1 MSPPGPSELSGS
13 ARGAVPGEGPGA
25 APQAP
30 RAGRGLQ
37 SPAPPS
43 RRLRARLPAR
53 GAAMGAA
60 PCGAAPASP
69 RPFRPREPA
78 RDRGTAGVPPPA
90 AGLALLGG
98 RGPDEVSCAALRI
111 IPNSGF
117 CRTSLW
123 TRYIHKKKNIKLLN
137 SKVKSGRGYGK
148 GVLSPPE
155 SGSFF
160 GNGQETILEIGGEPA
175 IIDQGMPVAISR
187 GLENS
192 GICWEEGLQLFCFVK
207 PATDC

>member
-1 MSPPGPSELSGS
+1 MD
-13 ARGAVPGEGPGA
+13 AIY
-25 APQAP
+25 PQ
-30 RAGRGLQ
+30 
-37 SPAPPS
+37 
-43 RRLRARLPAR
+43 
-53 GAAMGAA
+53 
-60 PCGAAPASP
+60 
-69 RPFRPREPA
+69 
-78 RDRGTAGVPPPA
+78 
-90 AGLALLGG
+90 
-98 RGPDEVSCAALRI
+98 
-111 IPNSGF
+111 
-117 CRTSLW
+117 
-123 TRYIHKKKNIKLLN
+123 KNIKHLN

>member
-1 MSPPGPSELSGS
+1 MRDSARALGKSLDIIPALGKSSVFLPARAPSPLEQPHSGGGGRDAQGQRALVIPVSPPGPSELSGS

-123 TRYIHKKKNIKLLN
+123 TRYIHKKTSNI
-137 SKVKSGRGYGK
+137 
-148 GVLSPPE
+148 
-155 SGSFF
+155 
-160 GNGQETILEIGGEPA
+160 
-175 IIDQGMPVAISR
+175 
-187 GLENS
+187 
-192 GICWEEGLQLFCFVK
+192 
-207 PATDC
+207 